1 MKILVVDD
9 NRDNIELVKD
19 ILEVTGHSILTA
31 TNGSDA
37 LVIAAAELPDLVIL
51 DVNMPRMNGFEVC
64 RHLKEDA
71 NTQQIPVIMLTAQDA
86 IESRVEGLTAGADD
100 YLTKPFSP
108 RELMARVDR
117 SLRSKAVSDD
127 MRSQQQ
133 LLRKTFSR
141 FVAGPIVDQLMQN
154 PEQVRLGGT
163 LQPVTV
169 LFADLQGF
177 TTLSENTEP
186 ETLLQLLNSYHTYM
200 VRLILQYGG
209 TIDKFLGDGVMALFN
224 TPVHQDDHVARAV
237 KTALHIQDELHWFV
251 QDLPDEHRLLV
262 NFGIH
267 TGMAIVGNVGSENVM
282 DFTAVGDTVNVAAR
296 LQGVADD
303 GQILVSKEV
312 YLATQDFV
320 FGRSRGKLPVKGRKT
335 PVDAYEISNTYFE
348 YSDDPEKMKQG

>member
-9 NRDNIELVKD
+9 NRDNIELVRD
-19 ILEVTGHSILTA
+19 ILEVTGHTILSAFNGHTA
-31 TNGSDA
+31 
-37 LVIAAAELPDLVIL
+37 LEIADAELPDLVIL

-64 RHLKEDA
+64 RRLKEGEK
-71 NTQQIPVIMLTAQDA
+71 TSGIPVIMLTAQDA
-86 IESRVEGLTAGADD
+86 IESRVEGLSSGADD

-117 SLRSKAVSDD
+117 SLRSKAISDD
-127 MRSQQQ
+127 MRSQQA

-141 FVAGPIVDQLMQN
+141 FVAAPIVDQLLQN
-154 PEQVRLGGT
+154 PEQVQLGGT

-177 TTLSENTEP
+177 TTLSEHTEP

-200 VRLILQYGG
+200 VRIVLQYGG
-209 TIDKFLGDGVMALFN
+209 TIDKFLGDGLMALFN
-224 TPVHQDDHVARAV
+224 TPVQQEDHIARAV
-237 KTALHIQDELHWFV
+237 KTALHIQDELHWFH
-251 QDLPDEHRLLV
+251 QDLPEEYRMLI

-267 TGMAIVGNVGSENVM
+267 TGTAIVGNVGSENVM

-303 GQILVSKEV
+303 GQILVSKETFE
-312 YLATQDFV
+312 ATQDFIY
-320 FGRSRGKLPVKGRKT
+320 GRSRGELAVKGRTT
-335 PVDAYEISNTYFE
+335 PVNAYEISNSYTFF
-348 YSDDPEKMKQG
+348 DQQ

>member
-9 NRDNIELVKD
+9 NRDNIELVRD
-19 ILEVTGHSILTA
+19 ILEVTGHTILSA
-31 TNGSDA
+31 VNGLDA
-37 LVIAAAELPDLVIL
+37 LEIASAELPDLVIL
-51 DVNMPRMNGFEVC
+51 DVNMPRMDGFEVC
-64 RHLKEDA
+64 RRLKEGED
-71 NTQQIPVIMLTAQDA
+71 TSGIPVIMLTAQDA

-117 SLRSKAVSDD
+117 SLRSKAISDD
-127 MRSQQQ
+127 MRSQQL

-141 FVAGPIVDQLMQN
+141 FVAAPVVDQLLQN
-154 PEQVRLGGT
+154 PEQVRLGGK

-169 LFADLQGF
+169 FFADLQGF
-177 TTLSENTEP
+177 TSLSEQTEP

-200 VRLILQYGG
+200 VRIVLQYGG
-209 TIDKFLGDGVMALFN
+209 TIDKFLGDGLMALFN
-224 TPVHQDDHVARAV
+224 TPVYQDDHIARAV

-251 QDLPDEHRLLV
+251 QDMPPEHRMLV

-267 TGMAIVGNVGSENVM
+267 TGTAIVGNVGSDNVM

-296 LQGVADD
+296 LQGAADN

-312 YLATQDFV
+312 FNATQDFV
-320 FGRSRGKLPVKGRKT
+320 FGRSRGELRVKGRKT
-335 PVDAYEISNTYFE
+335 PVDAYEISNTFFE
-348 YSDDPEKMKQG
+348 